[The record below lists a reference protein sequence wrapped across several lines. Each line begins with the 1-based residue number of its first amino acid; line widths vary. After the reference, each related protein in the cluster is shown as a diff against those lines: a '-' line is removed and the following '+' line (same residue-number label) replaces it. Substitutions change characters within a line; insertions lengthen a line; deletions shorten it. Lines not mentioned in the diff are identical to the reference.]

1 MRATGGGLYARPPP
15 PSACGY
21 PRPVRIRLR
30 RALAATALLLA
41 GCGGGAPAAAP
52 VQDHVHSAVGGHAA
66 GEILLGTHYGL
77 RISTDGGR
85 TWPSAGD
92 LGRTQIRLLVAA
104 GDGYVAVTGAE
115 DGSSATMISAD
126 GRHWSGVAGM
136 PAGRPVSALVAGAT
150 PGSVWAEVTDVG
162 ILGSDDGGHTWHA
175 VDPTPLTIND
185 IAPGVDGPNLLAY
198 ASSAGVFLALGPQLS
213 PLGDAPW
220 LEGDAQT
227 VHRWS
232 ACPRCLVATLS
243 GAVATSADGGRHWA
257 THATRLPF
265 TDVLSWGGGG
275 GALLGVAPSPASPD
289 HGLYLSTDG
298 AATWTRV
305 IDAPLVDHLLL
316 PDATGAPLLAFRWGI
331 SVYRSVDAGRTWT
344 AEGPLRG

>member
-1 MRATGGGLYARPPP
+1 MSILTCFNWLVRSLKC
-15 PSACGY
+15 SA
-21 PRPVRIRLR
+21 
-30 RALAATALLLA
+30 
-41 GCGGGAPAAAP
+41 
-52 VQDHVHSAVGGHAA
+52 
-66 GEILLGTHYGL
+66 
-77 RISTDGGR
+77 
-85 TWPSAGD
+85 WPSMSNAS
-92 LGRTQIRLLVAA
+92 L
-104 GDGYVAVTGAE
+104 
-115 DGSSATMISAD
+115 
-126 GRHWSGVAGM
+126 
-136 PAGRPVSALVAGAT
+136 
-150 PGSVWAEVTDVG
+150 
-162 ILGSDDGGHTWHA
+162 
-175 VDPTPLTIND
+175 
-185 IAPGVDGPNLLAY
+185 APD
-198 ASSAGVFLALGPQLS
+198 
-213 PLGDAPW
+213 GDAPW

-305 IDAPLVDHLLL
+305 IGAPLVDHLLL

>member
-1 MRATGGGLYARPPP
+1 MLISASLKFVVRPNHFFIGP
-15 PSACGY
+15 G
-21 PRPVRIRLR
+21 RTV
-30 RALAATALLLA
+30 
-41 GCGGGAPAAAP
+41 
-52 VQDHVHSAVGGHAA
+52 HVH
-66 GEILLGTHYGL
+66 
-77 RISTDGGR
+77 
-85 TWPSAGD
+85 
-92 LGRTQIRLLVAA
+92 VAA
-104 GDGYVAVTGAE
+104 RVT
-115 DGSSATMISAD
+115 
-126 GRHWSGVAGM
+126 SG
-136 PAGRPVSALVAGAT
+136 
-150 PGSVWAEVTDVG
+150 
-162 ILGSDDGGHTWHA
+162 I
-175 VDPTPLTIND
+175 
-185 IAPGVDGPNLLAY
+185 
-198 ASSAGVFLALGPQLS
+198 
-213 PLGDAPW
+213 
-220 LEGDAQT
+220 EGDAQT

>member
-162 ILGSDDGGHTWHA
+162 YTAAFCYAAAVVTELGGPMSHA
-175 VDPTPLTIND
+175 AVVAREFGFPCVVDVQGATRSLPSGALVE
-185 IAPGVDGPNLLAY
+185 VDGTT
-198 ASSAGVFLALGPQLS
+198 GEIRMLGPAAIAARPAS
-213 PLGDAPW
+213 GDA
-220 LEGDAQT
+220 
-227 VHRWS
+227 H
-232 ACPRCLVATLS
+232 
-243 GAVATSADGGRHWA
+243 GAS
-257 THATRLPF
+257 
-265 TDVLSWGGGG
+265 
-275 GALLGVAPSPASPD
+275 
-289 HGLYLSTDG
+289 
-298 AATWTRV
+298 
-305 IDAPLVDHLLL
+305 
-316 PDATGAPLLAFRWGI
+316 
-331 SVYRSVDAGRTWT
+331 
-344 AEGPLRG
+344 